1 MKNKKSFYIISSVCI
16 LAIIGVCFLIY
27 INWVSQNETL
37 IQVKIQPDRDT
48 YAPYM
53 SSTVGIGL
61 TPEYILDRPLETV
74 KFHWITDYGHFVS
87 WGPTDYKVYVLEP
100 DITIDASKIYWSYDP
115 NEAQVEKPPVKI
127 ILRIEDAQ
135 SGKLLAEASL
145 EIGWEQI
152 YTAKVKK

>member
-1 MKNKKSFYIISSVCI
+1 MKNKKLFYIISSVFI

-27 INWVSQNETL
+27 VKWTSQNETL
-37 IQVKIQPDRDT
+37 IQVKIQPDRDA

-61 TPEYILDRPLETV
+61 IPEYILDRPLNTV
-74 KFHWITDYGHFVS
+74 KFHWTTNYGYFIS

-100 DITIDASKIYWSYDP
+100 DITIGASKIYWSYDP
-115 NEAQVEKPPVKI
+115 NEAQVEKPPVQI
-127 ILRIEDAQ
+127 TLRVEDAQ
-135 SGKLLAEASL
+135 SGKLLAKASL
-145 EIGWEQI
+145 DIGWEDI